1 MQVGRGLAWAP
12 RGPGLRGAWG
22 AGGLGDA
29 PEGLASDASELAETR
44 SNRRYTSGSH
54 HGDAPARCSL
64 PRSRSAQGVNEGARA
79 LSDVGLG
86 ALTLVTGRCR
96 GGRLA
101 SAASISS
108 KADWIVFVSS
118 ADSCRAIGYP
128 AGGTRVGGMG
138 SARRGLAIVDA
149 GSESRLNE
157 LMGSRNEPRSSI
169 GSVWA
174 IICGEGRL
182 VQRPCPSLHRQL
194 LASPWGEE
202 PLSVSIFQE
211 LCRRKEAVW
220 LQQPARGTSQRT
232 ARSALR
238 PSEWSIKKDGTRR
251 HLMQHESRR
260 TSRAI
265 QPSKKRKDEHEQ
277 QRAAA

>member
-1 MQVGRGLAWAP
+1 MRGRHAVGEDAVGAAAGHEAIEAIDPIEAIVAACGVPARWGAAWRSAEGSPGAP
-12 RGPGLRGAWG
+12 QGPGLRGAWG
-22 AGGLGDA
+22 AGGVGDA
-29 PEGLASDASELAETR
+29 PAGLASDASELAETR

-54 HGDAPARCSL
+54 HGDAPARWSL
-64 PRSRSAQGVNEGARA
+64 PRSRSAKGVNEGARA
-79 LSDVGLG
+79 LSEVGLG

-157 LMGSRNEPRSSI
+157 LIGSRNEPRSSM
-169 GSVWA
+169 GSVCA

-202 PLSVSIFQE
+202 PLSVSIFQG
-211 LCRRKEAVW
+211 LCRR
-220 LQQPARGTSQRT
+220 
-232 ARSALR
+232 
-238 PSEWSIKKDGTRR
+238 
-251 HLMQHESRR
+251 
-260 TSRAI
+260 
-265 QPSKKRKDEHEQ
+265 
-277 QRAAA
+277 